1 MWLARVH
8 PALLARILDLSHG
21 GSGVDEVCPPDRL
34 VRSEVVGQAYSV
46 VTVLTQVFRVYLGR
60 RTLGR
65 YLRGHATNVAVRG
78 STPYDLLSRA
88 APWLAAL
95 QGAAVRG
102 DALAPTSVVLGED
115 RPSRSGA
122 TQRVGVS
129 AHERPRRAVWTP
141 RMPASGESMP
151 SPDQWQHQD
160 FSEDFLAAL
169 GRTMVS
175 YAQLEKTST
184 WLLSALISPHMSI
197 GFTLCTGAN
206 FSWIAERIV
215 ALSTMRISD
224 SVLRDEILRWK
235 TTAVIAAE
243 ERNGLIH
250 AAWGLNPADGSGQ
263 TQRQKLKSGDIR
275 GSTIDRSVA
284 DVLTLAQRLQAA
296 ADQAMRFWQDLWA
309 SRFLRR
315 DIAGPIDGQFYRYTE
330 DASSALQPEIERHR
344 GLALVEELLRRGEI
358 IPTEEK

>member
-1 MWLARVH
+1 
-8 PALLARILDLSHG
+8 
-21 GSGVDEVCPPDRL
+21 
-34 VRSEVVGQAYSV
+34 
-46 VTVLTQVFRVYLGR
+46 
-60 RTLGR
+60 
-65 YLRGHATNVAVRG
+65 
-78 STPYDLLSRA
+78 
-88 APWLAAL
+88 
-95 QGAAVRG
+95 
-102 DALAPTSVVLGED
+102 
-115 RPSRSGA
+115 
-122 TQRVGVS
+122 
-129 AHERPRRAVWTP
+129 
-141 RMPASGESMP
+141 MPASGEPMP

-175 YAQLEKTST
+175 YAQLEKNST

-197 GFTLCTGAN
+197 GFALCTGAN

-215 ALSTMRISD
+215 ALSAMRISD
-224 SVLRDEILRWK
+224 NVLRDEILKWK
-235 TTAVIAAE
+235 TTAVTAAE
-243 ERNGLIH
+243 QRNGLIH
-250 AAWGLNPADGSGQ
+250 ATWGFNPSDGSGQ

-284 DVLTLAQRLQAA
+284 DVLTIAQRLQSA